1 MNELGQNVLNI
12 MENSMLGRMSVHV
25 LKKQTE
31 DAGLDLDD
39 ITATDIPKLVER
51 LKTVL
56 PFFIGNDAQLV
67 LIRINRL
74 GNGGIQNIGV

>member
-1 MNELGQNVLNI
+1 MNELGQNVLSI
-12 MENSMLGRMSVHV
+12 MENSLLGKMSVHV
-25 LKKQTE
+25 LKKQSE
-31 DAGLDLDD
+31 DAGLDLED

-67 LIRINRL
+67 LTRINRL
-74 GNGGIQNIGV
+74 VNGAM